1 MHFRPANIS
10 INTHGLE
17 LSPLPPS
24 MSATK
29 VMGDFL
35 HYLHEETIKY
45 IKDGHADGEDLLRE
59 VSGRETFV
67 LSHPN
72 GWIGLSQQRMREAA
86 ILGGLIGESASDRSR
101 VRFVSE
107 GEASALACLAGGL
120 CPSNLQVRIISL
132 TSSGFLSILY

>member
-1 MHFRPANIS
+1 MHFRPTSMN

-17 LSPLPPS
+17 LGSLPPS

-35 HYLHEETIKY
+35 HYLFEETIKY
-45 IKDGHADGEDLLRE
+45 IKTSHTDGEDLLRE
-59 VSGRETFV
+59 VSGRETFI

-72 GWIGLSQQRMREAA
+72 GWVGLPQQRMREAA
-86 ILGGLIGESASDRSR
+86 ILGGLIGGSVSERSR
-101 VRFVSE
+101 VKFVSE

-120 CPSNLQVRIISL
+120 CPSNLQVRIINLIISFISSL
-132 TSSGFLSILY
+132 L

>member
-1 MHFRPANIS
+1 MNV
-10 INTHGLE
+10 NTHGLN
-17 LSPLPPS
+17 LGSLPPS
-24 MSATK
+24 MPATK

-35 HYLHEETIKY
+35 HYLFEETIKY
-45 IKDGHADGEDLLRE
+45 IKTSHTDGEVLLRE

-72 GWIGLSQQRMREAA
+72 GWVGLPQQRMREAA
-86 ILGGLIGESASDRSR
+86 ILGGLIGGSASDRAR

-120 CPSNLQVRIISL
+120 CPSNLQVRLANLAIQ
-132 TSSGFLSILY
+132 FL